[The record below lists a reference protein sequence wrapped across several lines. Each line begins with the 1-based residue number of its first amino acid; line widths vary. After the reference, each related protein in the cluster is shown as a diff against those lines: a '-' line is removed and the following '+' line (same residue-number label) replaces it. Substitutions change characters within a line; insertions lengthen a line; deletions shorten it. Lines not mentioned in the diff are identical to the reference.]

1 MEQCTQVGISPHL
14 GSCVLACS
22 FVGWFLLV
30 VPMVLKTRLIEAET
44 LPNIAQHNHLKHMVF
59 LRWGSEPFEKAF
71 MNTEHIFL
79 VVCFL
84 LYVCVLLSRFS
95 SRNKHDSFNNVHSLV
110 MGPWGLQIFC
120 LLLPCR
126 LAIYFGDSLG
136 GGWVKHRKEQTPQT
150 MSQIIGFIF
159 PKTCEQK
166 HLVLYMEGVVP
177 DTDEFQGFWVNSS
190 QEMMLRK
197 RSFPSWDNPAFT
209 FFLGCYVSFREGL
222 VTSSSSHIFN
232 FPNEDFWPSI
242 CCSNKADFFR
252 AFWLVHNFL
261 KGRFRWECLLLL
273 FVRCLLFTLPN
284 LPQCYL
290 HPEWWFKKGWL
301 HSKSSRN
308 KEGRA
313 CLPNALSQNLVL

>member
-1 MEQCTQVGISPHL
+1 
-14 GSCVLACS
+14 
-22 FVGWFLLV
+22 
-30 VPMVLKTRLIEAET
+30 
-44 LPNIAQHNHLKHMVF
+44 
-59 LRWGSEPFEKAF
+59 
-71 MNTEHIFL
+71 
-79 VVCFL
+79 
-84 LYVCVLLSRFS
+84 
-95 SRNKHDSFNNVHSLV
+95 
-110 MGPWGLQIFC
+110 
-120 LLLPCR
+120 
-126 LAIYFGDSLG
+126 
-136 GGWVKHRKEQTPQT
+136 

-166 HLVLYMEGVVP
+166 HLVLYMGGVVP
-177 DTDEFQGFWVNSS
+177 DTDEFQGFWVNPS

-209 FFLGCYVSFREGL
+209 FFLGCYVSFRDGL

-261 KGRFRWECLLLL
+261 KRRFRWECFLLL

-301 HSKSSRN
+301 HPRVAGTRKAELAFQTCWVKTWCFSFQTCSPKWN
-308 KEGRA
+308 LKEPVEQLYFFYCSQLA
-313 CLPNALSQNLVL
+313 CWKEPCI